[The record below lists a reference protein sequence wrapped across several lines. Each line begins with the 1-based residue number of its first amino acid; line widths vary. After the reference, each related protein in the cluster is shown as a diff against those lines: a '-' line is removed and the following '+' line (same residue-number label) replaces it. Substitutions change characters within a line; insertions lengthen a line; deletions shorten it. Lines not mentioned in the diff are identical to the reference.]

1 MYINQLS
8 EPSLTRECRNDKTIV
23 KCKYLMHFI
32 FIMNI
37 YNSNYYKYNLFVDS
51 VHIMHAD
58 YCFINLKIP
67 HAIFFFNWEQTSFI
81 DKYKVPIYII
91 LHPTLLFIIKIIFFF
106 FTCNIFITLFFSQ
119 KDIEYKLGTTILS
132 MQCYVFYVKPIY
144 FKQIIKK
151 NPVL

>member
-1 MYINQLS
+1 MYIYINQLS

-67 HAIFFFNWEQTSFI
+67 HAIFFF
-81 DKYKVPIYII
+81 
-91 LHPTLLFIIKIIFFF
+91 
-106 FTCNIFITLFFSQ
+106 
-119 KDIEYKLGTTILS
+119 
-132 MQCYVFYVKPIY
+132 
-144 FKQIIKK
+144 
-151 NPVL
+151 

>member
-1 MYINQLS
+1 MRYNTRLVQHKESYICLPSPWPEILLYSLMPVLILIDSFIYIYMYINQLS

-58 YCFINLKIP
+58 YCFINFKIP

-91 LHPTLLFIIKIIFFF
+91 LHPTLLFIL
-106 FTCNIFITLFFSQ
+106 LFF
-119 KDIEYKLGTTILS
+119 LH
-132 MQCYVFYVKPIY
+132 VIY
-144 FKQIIKK
+144 
-151 NPVL
+151 L